1 MIQALILVALVVIAV
16 VLAPWLL
23 GLIAMAVAAFGV
35 YAVILGGLLALAII
49 AGALWGLVTSMR
61 SEKREADPILG
72 DRVACTA
79 RPRYQP
85 GWCTVIT
92 ATQDCNNRIPRH

>member
-61 SEKREADPILG
+61 SEKREADPIVG
-72 DRVACTA
+72 DRVACRHCQAEVSAGLVHCDNCHA
-79 RPRYQP
+79 RL
-85 GWCTVIT
+85 
-92 ATQDCNNRIPRH
+92 